1 MFFALSKIFALVSS
15 PVTYI
20 IGLVCLAAFTKKRWI
35 RGSAHFLAII
45 ILLACSNKRLYYQT
59 VQSMTAPYIVKG
71 MPEKTYAYGIV
82 LGGFADYDSIRRSI
96 DFNEA
101 ADRLIDAARLYRLG
115 VLKKIIVSGD
125 GSDIDVPGH
134 RSDSRIL
141 LSLLKSWG
149 VNPGDVILE
158 KRARN
163 TRQNAT
169 YSYQLVGDSLRS
181 QPSLLITS
189 GIHMKRSLQC
199 FQAIGIH
206 PDPYATDI
214 NMAPQYEWTNIFP
227 DFQYLGKWQY
237 ILHEWIG
244 AIVYNIVGYGR
255 GIPEKK

>member
-20 IGLVCLAAFTKKRWI
+20 IGLVCLAALSKKRWI
-35 RGSAHFLAII
+35 RGSAYLLAIA
-45 ILLACSNKRLYYQT
+45 ILLACSNKWFYYKT
-59 VQSMTAPYIVKG
+59 IQSLAAPYIVKG
-71 MPEKTYAYGIV
+71 MPERTYAYGIV
-82 LGGFADYDSIRRSI
+82 PGGFADYDSIRHSI

-134 RSDSRIL
+134 RSDPGVL
-141 LSLLKSWG
+141 LSLLKSWS
-149 VNPGDVILE
+149 VNPKDVVLE
-158 KRARN
+158 QQARN

-169 YSYQLVGDSLRS
+169 YSYQLVGDSLRT

-189 GIHMKRSLQC
+189 GLHMKRSLQC

-214 NMAPQYEWTNIFP
+214 NMAPQYEWTDIFP

-244 AIVYNIVGYGR
+244 GIVYSMVGYGQ
-255 GIPEKK
+255 ITF